1 MATIIPF
8 RAVRPKPELAA
19 QVAAP
24 PYDVVSLEEARD
36 MAKGNPYSFLRV
48 SRAELELQGEIDP
61 YSPVVYERGAE
72 NLRHLIKD
80 GVLTQEEHPLL
91 GVYRQ
96 RWGTHA
102 QTGLVALSSIEEY
115 DRGIIKRH
123 ELTRPV
129 KETDRVRIIET
140 HESQSGPVLL
150 FFHRK
155 EKIDRWLERITSTS
169 PDFNFVADDEVEHT
183 VWSVRDPSQ
192 IQKLVEDFREVDALY
207 IADGHHRCAAASR
220 VQAMSDSPNS
230 TALDNHAGGFLS
242 VIFPHDH
249 LQVLPYNRV
258 LRDLNGL
265 TIKEFV
271 DALSQH
277 YDLQVALKPGEPP
290 LHGFDMYLEGQW
302 HRATT
307 KGTQKF
313 SSEFDGDP
321 VRSLAV
327 SMLTDRVLDPLLGIS
342 DQRSDPRIDF
352 VGGVRG
358 PEELAAMVNQ
368 GHWSVAFW
376 LYPTTVTELM
386 AVSDAERIM
395 PPKSTWFEP
404 KLRDGLFIHMLRDR

>member
-24 PYDVVSLEEARD
+24 PYDVLTLEETRD

-48 SRAELELQGEIDP
+48 SRAELELAEDIDS
-61 YSPVVYERGAE
+61 YSPAVYERGAE
-72 NLRHLIKD
+72 NLCRFIKD
-80 GVLTQEEHPLL
+80 GVLFQEAHPIL
-91 GVYRQ
+91 GAYRQ
-96 RWGTHA
+96 RWGTHQ
-102 QTGLVALSSIEEY
+102 QTGLVALASIDEY

-150 FFHRK
+150 FFNRK
-155 EKIDRWLERITSTS
+155 AKFDRWLEGVTSTP
-169 PDFNFVADDEVEHT
+169 PDINFVADDQVEHT
-183 VWSVRDPSQ
+183 VWTVREPSK
-192 IQKLVEDFREVDALY
+192 IQTLVEDFQEVESLY

-220 VQAMSDSPNS
+220 VRGLQTHTSS
-230 TALDNHAGGFLS
+230 TAEDNHTGGFLA

-249 LQVLPYNRV
+249 LRVLPYNRV
-258 LRDLNGL
+258 VRGLNGL
-265 TIKEFV
+265 TPNRLL
-271 DALSQH
+271 DALSEH
-277 YDLQVALKPGEPP
+277 YDLQVAHHPGDPAP
-290 LHGFDMYLEGQW
+290 HGFDMYLEGQW
-302 HRATT
+302 QRATP
-307 KGTQKF
+307 KGTQTL
-313 SSEFDGDP
+313 SSEFEGDP

-327 SMLTDRVLDPLLGIS
+327 SMLSDRVLDPLLGIS

-358 PEELAAMVNQ
+358 PEELAAMVNK
-368 GHWSVAFW
+368 GDWSVAFW
-376 LYPTTVTELM
+376 LYPTTVDELM

-404 KLRDGLFIHMLRDR
+404 KLRDGLFIHMLRDT

>member
-1 MATIIPF
+1 MATITPF

-19 QVAAP
+19 QVASP

-48 SRAELELQGEIDP
+48 SRAELELPGEIDS
-61 YSPVVYERGAE
+61 YSPAVYERGAE
-72 NLRHLIKD
+72 NLRNLIK
-80 GVLTQEEHPLL
+80 GGILIQEELPLL

-96 RWGTHA
+96 RWGSHE
-102 QTGLVALSSIEEY
+102 QTGLVALASIDEY

-129 KETDRVRIIET
+129 KETDRVRIIEI

-155 EKIDRWLERITSTS
+155 AKFDLWLEGVTSTS
-169 PDFNFVADDEVEHT
+169 PDFHFVADDKVEHT
-183 VWSVRDPSQ
+183 VWSVRDSSQ
-192 IQKLVEDFREVDALY
+192 IQKLVEEFREVEALY

-220 VQAMSDSPNS
+220 VRAMCDNPNS
-230 TALDNHAGGFLS
+230 TAPDNHAGGFLS

-258 LRDLNGL
+258 VRDLNGL
-265 TIKEFV
+265 TAKQFG
-271 DALSQH
+271 DALSEH
-277 YDLQVALKPGEPP
+277 YFLQVASNPGEPP
-290 LHGFDMYLEGQW
+290 PHGFDMYLEGQW
-302 HRATT
+302 QRATT
-307 KGTQKF
+307 KGTQKP

-327 SMLTDRVLDPLLGIS
+327 SVLTDRVLDPLLGIS
-342 DQRSDPRIDF
+342 DQRSDPRIEF
-352 VGGVRG
+352 VGSVRG
-358 PEELAAMVNQ
+358 PAELAAMVNQ

-376 LYPTTVTELM
+376 LYPTTVTEIM
-386 AVSDAERIM
+386 AVSDAGRIM

-404 KLRDGLFIHMLRDR
+404 KLRDGLFIHMLRDM

>member
-1 MATIIPF
+1 MATITPF
-8 RAVRPKPELAA
+8 RAVRPRPELAS

-24 PYDVVSLEEARD
+24 PYDVVSLKEARD

-48 SRAELELQGEIDP
+48 SRAELELTAEIDP
-61 YSPVVYERGAE
+61 YSPAVYEKGAE
-72 NLRHLIKD
+72 NLRNLIKD
-80 GVLTQEEHPLL
+80 EILIQEDHPLL

-96 RWGTHA
+96 RWGTHE
-102 QTGLVALSSIEEY
+102 QTGLVALASIDEY

-129 KETDRVRIIET
+129 KETDRVRIIKT

-155 EKIDRWLERITSTS
+155 EKFDRWLERVTSTF
-169 PDFNFVADDEVEHT
+169 PDSKFVADDKVEHT

-192 IQKLVEDFREVDALY
+192 IHQLVEDFAEVETLY
-207 IADGHHRCAAASR
+207 IADGHHRCAAAGR
-220 VQAMSDSPNS
+220 VRAMCDNPNS
-230 TALDNHAGGFLS
+230 TALDNHASGFLS
-242 VIFPHDH
+242 VIFPHDQ

-258 LRDLNGL
+258 VRDLNGL
-265 TIKEFV
+265 TTKEFV
-271 DALSQH
+271 EALSLH

-290 LHGFDMYLEGQW
+290 PHGFDMYLEGQW
-302 HRATT
+302 QRATP
-307 KGTQKF
+307 KGTQKP
-313 SSEFDGDP
+313 SPEFDGDP

-327 SMLTDRVLDPLLGIS
+327 SVLTDRVLDSLLGIS
-342 DQRSDPRIDF
+342 DQRSDRRIDF
-352 VGGVRG
+352 VGGIRG

-368 GHWSVAFW
+368 GPWSVAFW

-386 AVSDAERIM
+386 AVSDAGRIM

>member
-1 MATIIPF
+1 MATITPF

-24 PYDVVSLEEARD
+24 PYDVLSLEEARD

-48 SRAELELQGEIDP
+48 SRAELELPGDIDS
-61 YSPVVYERGAE
+61 YSSEVYERGAE

-80 GVLTQEEHPLL
+80 GILFQEAHPLL

-96 RWGTHA
+96 RWGTHE
-102 QTGLVALSSIEEY
+102 QTGLVALASIDEY

-150 FFHRK
+150 FFNRK
-155 EKIDRWLERITSTS
+155 AKFDRWLEGVTSTP
-169 PDFNFVADDEVEHT
+169 PDINFIADDQVEHT
-183 VWSVRDPSQ
+183 VWSVREPSI
-192 IQKLVEDFREVDALY
+192 IQTLVEDFREVESLY

-220 VQAMSDSPNS
+220 VRGLRTHPSS
-230 TALDNHAGGFLS
+230 TAQDNHTGGFLA

-258 LRDLNGL
+258 VRGLNGL
-265 TIKEFV
+265 TPKQLF
-271 DALSQH
+271 DALSEH
-277 YDLQVALKPGEPP
+277 YDLQVANNPGDPAP
-290 LHGFDMYLEGQW
+290 HGFDMYLDGQW
-302 HRATT
+302 HRATP
-307 KGTQKF
+307 KGAQRL
-313 SSEFDGDP
+313 SSEFNGDP

-327 SMLTDRVLDPLLGIS
+327 SMLSDRVLDPLLGIA

-358 PEELAAMVNQ
+358 PDELAAMVNQ

-376 LYPTTVTELM
+376 LYPTTVAELM

-404 KLRDGLFIHMLRDR
+404 KLRDGLFIHMLRET